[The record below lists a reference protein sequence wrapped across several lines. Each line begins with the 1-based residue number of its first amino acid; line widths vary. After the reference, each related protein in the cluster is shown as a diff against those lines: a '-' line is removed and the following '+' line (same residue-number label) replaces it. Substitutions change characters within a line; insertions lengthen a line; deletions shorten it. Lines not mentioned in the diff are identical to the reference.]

1 MSKRVL
7 VLGATGQIGSRVAE
21 HLEESNFVV
30 GRVSRTRNSL
40 GFINWQEVMSPG
52 FSRRFDIIVNCAS
65 PNAVEAEAQ
74 PEFFSQWMLGHG
86 TALTNLSI
94 AVGAQRLISLS
105 STRVYG
111 EQPSGLIDED
121 TSLSCSS
128 AYARG
133 HAVLESSLGNAGRV
147 TILRVS
153 NSFGPSGKEGS
164 LDRSLLTNQLVEQ
177 MSTSGK
183 TMILSNPETEK
194 DFLTLTDMVRAL
206 QFVIESELSG
216 TFNVASGQSVKLGD
230 WASLISSS
238 VEARKCQWERI
249 LTRNTVNEK
258 SFLISNRKLSE
269 AGFKFNHDVPREL
282 EDLFGQI
289 KMKNQA

>member
-1 MSKRVL
+1 MS
-7 VLGATGQIGSRVAE
+7 
-21 HLEESNFVV
+21 H
-30 GRVSRTRNSL
+30 
-40 GFINWQEVMSPG
+40 G

-133 HAVLESSLGNAGRV
+133 HAVLERSMGNAGRV